1 MITPAYVQLMAEYN
15 QWMNDKLYACATEL
29 SEEQLLADRG
39 AFFKSVHGTLK
50 HLMWADGLW
59 LSRFLGTSGGAA
71 VSNLENMDLAAM
83 TQHRVELDAAILKW
97 AHGVDA
103 AWLDQPLTWFS
114 SLYQQTFSMAGWSA
128 VTHFFNHQ
136 THHRGQATTL
146 LMQLGID
153 PGVTDLVFMA
163 AAK

>member
-71 VSNLENMDLAAM
+71 VSN
-83 TQHRVELDAAILKW
+83 
-97 AHGVDA
+97 
-103 AWLDQPLTWFS
+103 
-114 SLYQQTFSMAGWSA
+114 
-128 VTHFFNHQ
+128 
-136 THHRGQATTL
+136 
-146 LMQLGID
+146 
-153 PGVTDLVFMA
+153 
-163 AAK
+163 